1 MKAADSTA
9 TGTSP
14 DVPEQS
20 AVPVERELGTR
31 VFLACL
37 FLIACFYA
45 TVLIYHSAYP
55 PDTQTVTA
63 DSGFLERC
71 RQICL
76 KYGLVS
82 TGNLRRDAEN
92 YIQVVQ
98 SSPLTTGLS
107 EILSTPNFQPASSE
121 SNALLHQPAPDFS
134 LTDDRNTPHTLS
146 RLAQNRPVVVVFYL
160 GYGCSHCVAQL
171 VSLDRDAHY
180 FRELDADIVAIS
192 ADPAEHTAQRF
203 AEYGR
208 FRFNVLSD
216 PDRTVA
222 KQWGVFHAAQGEQDE
237 WMDHGT
243 FVVDRNGKVIWSRQG
258 NEPWLDNQ
266 TLLHV
271 IARSQGL
278 LSDSIAQNNPGEQ

>member
-1 MKAADSTA
+1 MNASSPAQ
-9 TGTSP
+9 TSP
-14 DVPEQS
+14 ESESSPQP
-20 AVPVERELGTR
+20 AVAAERELGTR
-31 VFLACL
+31 IFLACL

-55 PDTQTVTA
+55 PEKQVA
-63 DSGFLERC
+63 DAGFLEQC

-98 SSPLTTGLS
+98 PTTLTAGLS
-107 EILSTPNFQPASSE
+107 EILGTPSFKPAPSE
-121 SNALLHQPAPDFS
+121 ATPLLQRPAPDFS
-134 LTDDRNTPHTLS
+134 LPDDKHTLHQLS
-146 RLAQNRPVVVVFYL
+146 QLSLNRPIVVVFYL

-192 ADPAEHTAQRF
+192 ADTSEHTAQRF
-203 AEYGR
+203 TEYGR
-208 FRFNVLSD
+208 FQFNVLSD
-216 PDRTVA
+216 SDRKVA
-222 KQWGVFHAAQGEQDE
+222 HTWGVFHPSTDEQEE

-243 FVVDRNGKVIWSRQG
+243 FVIDRNGKVIWSRQG
-258 NEPWLDNQ
+258 REPWLDNK

-271 IARSQGL
+271 IAQSQGL
-278 LSDSIAQNNPGEQ
+278 LPDSIAQNAP

>member
-1 MKAADSTA
+1 MNASNPDHQQTAPESEMPAQPAIAA
-9 TGTSP
+9 
-14 DVPEQS
+14 
-20 AVPVERELGTR
+20 ERELGTR
-31 VFLACL
+31 IFLACL

-55 PDTQTVTA
+55 PERQVA
-63 DSGFLERC
+63 DSGLLERC

-82 TGNLRRDAEN
+82 TGNLRRDAES

-98 SSPLTTGLS
+98 PDALTAGLG
-107 EILSTPNFQPASSE
+107 EILSSRDFQPAPSAASS
-121 SNALLHQPAPDFS
+121 LLRHSAPDF
-134 LTDDRNTPHTLS
+134 TLPDEKNALHQFS
-146 RLAQNRPVVVVFYL
+146 QLAKNRPVVVVFYL

-192 ADPAEHTAQRF
+192 ADASEHTAQRF

-208 FRFNVLSD
+208 FQFNVLSD
-216 PDRTVA
+216 PDRSVA
-222 KQWGVFHAAQGEQDE
+222 REWGVFHPATDDQDE
-237 WMDHGT
+237 WMEHGT
-243 FVVDRNGKVIWSRQG
+243 FVIDRNGRVIWSRQG
-258 NEPWLDNQ
+258 SEPWLDNQ

-278 LSDSIAQNNPGEQ
+278 IPDSIAQNNP

>member
-1 MKAADSTA
+1 MNASSPAQ
-9 TGTSP
+9 TSP
-14 DVPEQS
+14 ESDTSPQP
-20 AVPVERELGTR
+20 AAAAERELGTR
-31 VFLACL
+31 IFLACL

-55 PDTQTVTA
+55 PEKQVA
-63 DSGFLERC
+63 DAGFLEQC

-98 SSPLTTGLS
+98 PTTLTAGLS
-107 EILSTPNFQPASSE
+107 EILGTPSFKPTPSE
-121 SNALLHQPAPDFS
+121 TTPLLHHPAPDFS
-134 LTDDRNTPHTLS
+134 LPDDKHTLHQLS
-146 RLAQNRPVVVVFYL
+146 QLALNRPVVVVFYL

-192 ADPAEHTAQRF
+192 ADTSEHTAQRF
-203 AEYGR
+203 TEYGR
-208 FRFNVLSD
+208 FQFNVLSD
-216 PDRTVA
+216 ADRTVA
-222 KQWGVFHAAQGEQDE
+222 RTWGVFHPATDEQEE

-243 FVVDRNGKVIWSRQG
+243 FVIDRNGKVIWSKQG
-258 NEPWLDNQ
+258 REPWLDNK

-271 IARSQGL
+271 IAQSQGL
-278 LSDSIAQNNPGEQ
+278 LPDSIAQNAP

>member
-1 MKAADSTA
+1 MNASSPAQPSPEFD
-9 TGTSP
+9 TSP
-14 DVPEQS
+14 QP
-20 AVPVERELGTR
+20 AVAAERELGTR
-31 VFLACL
+31 IFLACL

-55 PDTQTVTA
+55 PENQVA
-63 DSGFLERC
+63 DAGFLEQC

-82 TGNLRRDAEN
+82 TGNLRRDAET

-98 SSPLTTGLS
+98 PTQLTAGLS
-107 EILSTPNFQPASSE
+107 EILGTPSFQPAPS
-121 SNALLHQPAPDFS
+121 AATPLLHQPAPNFS
-134 LTDDRNTPHTLS
+134 LPDDKHTPHQLS
-146 RLAQNRPVVVVFYL
+146 QLAQNRPVVVVFYL

-192 ADPAEHTAQRF
+192 ADTSEHTAQRF
-203 AEYGR
+203 TEYGR
-208 FRFNVLSD
+208 FQFNVLSD
-216 PDRTVA
+216 SDRNVA
-222 KQWGVFHAAQGEQDE
+222 RTWGVFHPPAGEQEE

-243 FVVDRNGKVIWSRQG
+243 FVIDRQGKVIWSHQG
-258 NEPWLDNQ
+258 REPWLDNK

-271 IARSQGL
+271 IAQSQGL
-278 LSDSIAQNNPGEQ
+278 LPDSMAQNAP